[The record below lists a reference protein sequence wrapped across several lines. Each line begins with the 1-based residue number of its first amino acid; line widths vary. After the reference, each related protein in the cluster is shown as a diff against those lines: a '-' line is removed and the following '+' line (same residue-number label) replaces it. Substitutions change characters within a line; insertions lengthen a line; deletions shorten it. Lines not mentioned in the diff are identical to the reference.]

1 MQTKILPAYQTA
13 TIIYFLRAILK
24 IFDIELWLKLKFDFF
39 GPPGSSHFGYIT
51 AAEHTKSW
59 TASLN
64 KCEIRKSGALTWG
77 LSWSC
82 SVPVTKCWNIFDPA
96 MAEAVRRQPV
106 VPEAQDQ
113 SQAS

>member
-1 MQTKILPAYQTA
+1 MYFNHCVSIFISTIVWVFFKDSTHFLYDAMQTKILPAYQTA

-64 KCEIRKSGALTWG
+64 KCEIRKSGALT
-77 LSWSC
+77 
-82 SVPVTKCWNIFDPA
+82 
-96 MAEAVRRQPV
+96 
-106 VPEAQDQ
+106 
-113 SQAS
+113 